1 MCPRRTGRLLG
12 GSPLSFSHVR
22 HRKGEKKKNA
32 RGGGP
37 PLWTPPMRSS
47 SPRSVI
53 KALSSSRMSSDRA
66 ERTVESLW
74 WGVGDAAPMM
84 AWMHEML
91 SSDPDLRSGR
101 PSCLLSRKTSVGS
114 AGRTCICCQA
124 RAGAS
129 AFERRPGTH
138 WGESRGGS
146 TVPLWR
152 SFFFPLFLFLTHRKR
167 NRALPAQ
174 GACPARTHS
183 VPPAAGKTANGCA
196 SEDTMPRLRADRIPP
211 RAHRPSFASSI

>member
-1 MCPRRTGRLLG
+1 
-12 GSPLSFSHVR
+12 
-22 HRKGEKKKNA
+22 
-32 RGGGP
+32 
-37 PLWTPPMRSS
+37 MRSS

-152 SFFFPLFLFLTHRKR
+152 SFFFPLFLFLTLRKR
-167 NRALPAQ
+167 NRAPV
-174 GACPARTHS
+174 RTRKGYAAS
-183 VPPAAGKTANGCA
+183 VRRRSRQRLRKRAHPPSHPWAERTSQRRPVRQGKTAPHSSRNRGR
-196 SEDTMPRLRADRIPP
+196 SSRI
-211 RAHRPSFASSI
+211 HRNFLLSATASSSQRLLLAFSAWPFTQWRWTV